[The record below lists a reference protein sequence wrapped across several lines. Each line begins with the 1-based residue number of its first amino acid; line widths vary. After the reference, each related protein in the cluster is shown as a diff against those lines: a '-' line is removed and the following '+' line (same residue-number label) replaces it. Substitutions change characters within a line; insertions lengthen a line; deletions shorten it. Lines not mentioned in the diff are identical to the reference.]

1 MPDAIQIAQQAAF
14 LINASLNQPPSGKV
28 WTPPIFAPD
37 SALEVYEEV
46 AGGARKV
53 GDTVKVV
60 FVYDKDGV
68 PVVRENHYRIYSMSG
83 MQSSLLY
90 QKIMNIWGSSFPWT
104 SRIGLPGVT
113 YETETSVEGYQGGG
127 SALEMAIGEGR
138 YSDIGSS
145 SVESGF
151 NLLPWLLGG
160 LGYAVAGIVGAP
172 AGFAIGQHLS
182 SPRKPQP
189 SPAN

>member
-53 GDTVKVV
+53 GDSVKVV

-83 MQSSLLY
+83 LQSSLLY
-90 QKIMNIWGSSFPWT
+90 QKIMDIWGASFPWAN
-104 SRIGLPGVT
+104 RIGLPAVT

-127 SALEMAIGEGR
+127 SALEMAIAEGR
-138 YSDIGSS
+138 HSDFGSS

-160 LGYAVAGIVGAP
+160 LGYAVAGIVGVP
-172 AGFAIGQHLS
+172 AGFAIGQQLS